1 MDPMD
6 PEGHPDGSI
15 VNIVSRKLAPASVN
29 VDNALIIGQAM
40 LEDFERALPDRF
52 HCTKNVSMAVSFK
65 TVQIGD
71 SQVYDLNAIYSLVIV
86 I

>member
-6 PEGHPDGSI
+6 PERHPDGSI
-15 VNIVSRKLAPASVN
+15 VNIVSRKLAPVSVN
-29 VDNALIIGQAM
+29 VDNAVIIGQAM
-40 LEDFERALPDRF
+40 LEDFERALPERF
-52 HCTKNVSMAVSFK
+52 HCTENVSMAVSFK
-65 TVQIGD
+65 IVQIGD